1 MELNPDCVRDVL
13 LYLEKELPMDG
24 FLLGKQIASNVNPN
38 KYSTDDILYA
48 LTKLKEGGLIN
59 ASETNA
65 SNKLIVIKVSSI
77 TYVGHQYLEDIRSP
91 KAWDFAKKKAEEIGS
106 YSLKT
111 LGLLAQQKIRE
122 MINGEL

>member
-1 MELNPDCVRDVL
+1 MKLNPDCVRDVL
-13 LYLEKELPMDG
+13 LYLEKELPMEG
-24 FLLGKQIASNVNPN
+24 YLLGKEIASNINSN
-38 KYSTDDILYA
+38 EYSTDDILYT
-48 LTKLKEGGLIN
+48 LTKLKEGRLIN
-59 ASETNA
+59 ASETKA

-91 KAWDFAKKKAEEIGS
+91 KAWDFAKKKAEEMGS

-111 LGLLAQQKIRE
+111 LGILAQQQISK

>member
-24 FLLGKQIASNVNPN
+24 FLLGKQISSNVNPN

-91 KAWDFAKKKAEEIGS
+91 KAWDFAKKKAEEMGS